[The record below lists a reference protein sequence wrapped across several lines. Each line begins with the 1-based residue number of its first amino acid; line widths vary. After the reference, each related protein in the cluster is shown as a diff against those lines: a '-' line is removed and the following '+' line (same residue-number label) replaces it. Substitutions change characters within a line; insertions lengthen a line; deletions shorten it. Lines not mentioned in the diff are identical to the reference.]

1 MKPDIFDPSHYA
13 STRLADSEAET
24 LPAWAY
30 TSQEFYEREVDQI
43 FTKVWNFIG
52 RAEHIPNPG
61 DYFTLDF
68 AEIPI
73 IVVRDETGR
82 LRAFVNSC
90 RHRGT
95 ILVEG
100 QGNGRAFK
108 CPYHSWVYGLD
119 GELLGAPEM
128 QKTSNFDCQQYPL
141 LPIRLETWAGF
152 LFINFDPAAEPLT
165 SYLGDLPDNLAGH
178 TASDLVCVRRKAY
191 ELKCNWKLFAENA
204 KESYHIATVHRKTIN
219 QYASVEVAK
228 YEYVD
233 VRGQYAMNY
242 AEHPGTSM
250 ALLKGDA
257 GFPVIDTLAGRT
269 RHGTLSP
276 FIFPSTYIA
285 ATIDT
290 LWYLELHPHGPDRT
304 TLIHGA
310 CFPRAFVERPDFDEV
325 VKNYYKRWDI
335 TIEEDN
341 AISEMQQRGLA
352 SRITGRGRFC
362 YRERVVHQID
372 NWVLD
377 RVLGPAPS
385 PREGGVRCRDLSS
398 LRWPFSSR

>member
-1 MKPDIFDPSHYA
+1 MTWDIFDPSHYG

-30 TSQEFYEREVDQI
+30 TSPEFYEREVERI
-43 FTKVWNFIG
+43 FMRVWNFIG

-61 DYFTLDF
+61 DYFTLEF
-68 AEIPI
+68 AGVPI
-73 IVVRDETGR
+73 IVVRDDAGR

-100 QGNGRAFK
+100 EGNCRAFR
-108 CPYHSWVYGLD
+108 CPYHSWVYALD
-119 GELLGAPEM
+119 GELLNAPEM
-128 QKTSNFDCQQYPL
+128 QKTSNFDCGDYPL
-141 LPIRLETWAGF
+141 VAIRLETWAGF
-152 LFINFDPAAEPLT
+152 VFINFDDNAEPLLA
-165 SYLGDLPDNLAGH
+165 YLGDFTENLAGH
-178 TASDLVCVRRKAY
+178 AADLVCVRRKVY

-204 KESYHIATVHRKTIN
+204 KEAYHIATVHRKTIN
-219 QYASVEVAK
+219 QYASAEVAR
-228 YEYVD
+228 YESVE

-242 AEHPGTSM
+242 AEHPGSM
-250 ALLKGDA
+250 ALLKGDS
-257 GFPVIDTLAGRT
+257 GFPTIRTLEGRA

-304 TLIHGA
+304 TLVHGA
-310 CFPRAFVERPDFDEV
+310 CFPRAVVERPDFDEV
-325 VKNYYKRWDI
+325 VKNYYRRWDI

-341 AISEMQQRGLA
+341 AICELQQRGLA
-352 SRITGRGRFC
+352 SRINGRGRFC
-362 YRERVVHQID
+362 HRERVVHRID

-377 RVLGPAPS
+377 RVLGPGAKA
-385 PREGGVRCRDLSS
+385 RQGGVEC
-398 LRWPFSSR
+398 

>member
-1 MKPDIFDPSHYA
+1 MKRDIFDPALYA
-13 STRLADSEAET
+13 SVRRPSLEAET
-24 LPAWAY
+24 LPPWAY
-30 TSQEFYEREVDQI
+30 TSQEFYEREVERI
-43 FTKVWNFIG
+43 FMKVWNFLG
-52 RAEHIPNPG
+52 RADHIPNPG
-61 DYFTLDF
+61 DYFTLNF
-68 AEIPI
+68 AGVPLI
-73 IVVRDETGR
+73 IARDRAGG

-100 QGNGRAFK
+100 DGNCRAFK
-108 CPYHSWVYGLD
+108 CPYHSWAYSLE

-128 QKTSNFDCQQYPL
+128 ERTLNFDSSNSPL
-141 LPIRLETWAGF
+141 LAVRLETWAGF
-152 LFINFDPAAEPLT
+152 LFINFDPNAEPLT
-165 SYLGDLPDNLAGH
+165 DYLGDLPDNLAGH

-191 ELKCNWKLFAENA
+191 DLNCNWKLFAENA

-219 QYASVEVAK
+219 QYASADVAK
-228 YEYVD
+228 YDYVA

-242 AEHPGTSM
+242 AQHPGSM

-257 GFPVIDTLAGRT
+257 GFPLIETLEGRA
-269 RHGTLSP
+269 REGTLSP
-276 FIFPSTYIA
+276 LIFPSTYIA

-310 CFPRAFVERPDFDEV
+310 CFPRKVVDRPDFHEV

-341 AISEMQQRGLA
+341 VICELQQRGV
-352 SRITGRGRFC
+352 SSPIWRQGRFC
-362 YRERVVHQID
+362 FREAVVHQID

-377 RVLGPAPS
+377 HVLGTT
-385 PREGGVRCRDLSS
+385 
-398 LRWPFSSR
+398 LR